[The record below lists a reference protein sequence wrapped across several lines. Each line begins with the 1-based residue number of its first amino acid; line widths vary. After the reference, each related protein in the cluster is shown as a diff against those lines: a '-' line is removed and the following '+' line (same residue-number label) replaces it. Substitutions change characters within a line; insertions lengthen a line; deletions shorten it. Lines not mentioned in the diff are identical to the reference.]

1 MAQNPSNVIPDQLI
15 VVEGDAGF
23 VPKAEPS
30 DAGKVLGVLNSDGDI
45 GWTEDRE
52 GMAQQQADWAET
64 DPSKVTYIAHKPSG
78 QMAPASTS
86 SDSGKVLKV
95 DSQGA
100 PVWGDAPAGI
110 VEFDW
115 STVTLS
121 DIEGAITAGKTPVM
135 LYVPWDNA
143 YTTKCSL
150 QKIEHTDSGDNYVF
164 VSTPEGFVDTPST
177 QSTSITRLI
186 MMYDGSKGSDI
197 RSVSATLS
205 SSDGSV
211 TMAQGVTSALLDL
224 SVANPLPA
232 STSADADK
240 VLTVNSSGT
249 PEWAAAQGGGG
260 GTTVGSDLKTVLHAS
275 TPVAKSLYQ
284 TFSGGAYPGETCFIT
299 SDDISG
305 TIAAIKVP
313 KTRFY
318 FQTSAPGLYPGNTV
332 QIGLYKN
339 RTLIAW
345 MSSAKVKYY
354 SNYYHLAFP
363 EFWYIPNTPLAALG
377 PGERYQL
384 ILSYNSAGSFTN
396 PVGGQAQFFPY
407 SDTDRFIVPDCTFSG
422 ALKPSSAN
430 MPSVSLQIDSDKGI
444 YEKETLDN
452 YGSPSYKLSVNN
464 AIQMYDWDN
473 HQQPSDLSV
482 DRLGILVPLQDDYFS
497 DSGYQKKFPFARDF
511 QKYGGQN
518 HGTQDTLFS
527 FNSGSP
533 QGGDVYVVHIE
544 APATSTASGDHVAFC
559 YFTLCETVE
568 DWEAGTSTQYYHN
581 FVLPGIYRSNMG
593 GKFMADGIITISGSH
608 SNGMFSSQI
617 YSGPDIVALESGV
630 IITPSYGVDGWN
642 FCVSKI

>member
-15 VVEGDAGF
+15 VVEGGKQL
-23 VPKAEPS
+23 VPAPS
-30 DAGKVLGVLNSDGDI
+30 SGDSGKVLGVLNSDGDI

-197 RSVSATLS
+197 RSVSAILS

-249 PEWAAAQGGGG
+249 PEWATAQGGGG
-260 GTTVGSDLKTVLHAS
+260 GDWGRYTRYLRLDDPNDQTQWRSDTTIFYNSGEAMIGNYYNSYPLSELFARPNS
-275 TPVAKSLYQ
+275 TTGQIEPGFGWGCTYILSGLIPLVPPV
-284 TFSGGAYPGETCFIT
+284 
-299 SDDISG
+299 G
-305 TIAAIKVP
+305 TIYDSLGTGYLSIEDCLENP
-313 KTRFY
+313 EDPMMEYT
-318 FQTSAPGLYPGNTV
+318 
-332 QIGLYKN
+332 
-339 RTLIAW
+339 RTLHKIPLTF
-345 MSSAKVKYY
+345 KHVNVGT
-354 SNYYHLAFP
+354 SNSNTITAT
-363 EFWYIPNTPLAALG
+363 EFSVVIPPLSTSIDPLTLFQINL
-377 PGERYQL
+377 Y
-384 ILSYNSAGSFTN
+384 FH
-396 PVGGQAQFFPY
+396 
-407 SDTDRFIVPDCTFSG
+407 D
-422 ALKPSSAN
+422 PSSSRHWSVIPRTDVSNDIADKFKVYCTCI
-430 MPSVSLQIDSDKGI
+430 PSQYFTEV
-444 YEKETLDN
+444 
-452 YGSPSYKLSVNN
+452 
-464 AIQMYDWDN
+464 AIQ
-473 HQQPSDLSV
+473 S
-482 DRLGILVPLQDDYFS
+482 
-497 DSGYQKKFPFARDF
+497 
-511 QKYGGQN
+511 
-518 HGTQDTLFS
+518 
-527 FNSGSP
+527 
-533 QGGDVYVVHIE
+533 
-544 APATSTASGDHVAFC
+544 
-559 YFTLCETVE
+559 
-568 DWEAGTSTQYYHN
+568 
-581 FVLPGIYRSNMG
+581 
-593 GKFMADGIITISGSH
+593 
-608 SNGMFSSQI
+608 
-617 YSGPDIVALESGV
+617 
-630 IITPSYGVDGWN
+630 
-642 FCVSKI
+642 